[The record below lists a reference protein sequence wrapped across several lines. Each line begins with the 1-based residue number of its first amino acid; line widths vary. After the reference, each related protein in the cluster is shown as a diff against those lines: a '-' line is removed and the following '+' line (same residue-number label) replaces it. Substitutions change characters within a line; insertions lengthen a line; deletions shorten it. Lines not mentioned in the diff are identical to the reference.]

1 MADYDN
7 LTEGQLVETS
17 AHINGWQKLRRLFM
31 GSTRL
36 SDIADGAQL
45 TMAVGT
51 YTGDGNA
58 TKAVTGVGFQP
69 RFVIIYAQ
77 GSTNDGLAMKSS
89 SDATTFAYLP
99 YVSGGLVEGS
109 MDDHIRSLDSDGFTV
124 GDGTGTTN
132 AMNINLRVYTYIAW
146 R

>member
-1 MADYDN
+1 MADYDDF
-7 LTEGQLVETS
+7 TSGQLVEVS
-17 AHINGWQKLRRLFM
+17 AHGNAWQKLRRLMM

-36 SDIADGAQL
+36 NDITDGAQL

-69 RFVIIYAQ
+69 RLVMVYAQ
-77 GSTNDGLAMKSS
+77 GSGNDGLAMKAS
-89 SDATTFAYLP
+89 SDATTFSYLP
-99 YVSGGLVEGS
+99 FISGGTIEGS
-109 MDDHIRSLDSDGFTV
+109 QDDHIRSLDSDGFTV
-124 GDGTGTTN
+124 GDGTGSANTVN
-132 AMNINLRVYTYIAW
+132 VNLRVYTYIAW